1 MKKTNS
7 ALSTTILLPF
17 VVCLAVASN
26 SEAATRHGHVLA
38 TGEVIMSGGG
48 SSMQSTRL
56 SCGDGELL
64 FRFTETV
71 LPAGLDFRRLDAGTP
86 DGTGNIS
93 VRVTIGEVC
102 ASSGQATFRYG
113 HSAEVGSIGSDISIA
128 PVSPVL
134 TVALE
139 PAATASADITYSI
152 APRTEDTGEQDKR
165 FALRAAQL
173 SFFAGDVFGQAGRS
187 EVLAEIMI
195 SEAPPLKDDL
205 ISGDENDGGLG
216 ADARD
221 AFNDACL
228 DPSAEGSV
236 FLEIC
241 RAAQDVEDEEVARRI
256 VEAFDV
262 HEVAALTAASSEGGR
277 IQAHNIASRM
287 AGLRQDGE
295 RVSLNGIAL
304 AYNGNLFDASWLPAD
319 ISSVS
324 ADGGS
329 GGGST
334 LLGERWGAFVNGDIS
349 LGDRD
354 RRGKEAAFD
363 FDSWGLT
370 AGVDYRFVSGIIAG
384 VALGYSRYEADLD
397 RDGGSVESDTLTVQ
411 GYGTYNFSDDL
422 YLDATLGYSNAEV
435 DQQRVVDLTGLTG
448 FGRTVARGTTDS
460 TQLSA
465 SLALNYRL
473 PIQRTW
479 DATAYGQVYY
489 ADNEV
494 DGFTEIGSP
503 FAVNFPK
510 QSFSTQ
516 TFTGGLRGTKAF
528 SFSRGI
534 LVPFVDAS
542 YSYEGGNDGF
552 VLSATLVE
560 TGALAPR
567 VEISD
572 PDRSFGRLDIGTS
585 WVFLSG
591 NQLFI
596 SYSLLLGESDTKLQ
610 SFNFGARFEF

>member
-1 MKKTNS
+1 MSRGGASTQS
-7 ALSTTILLPF
+7 AT
-17 VVCLAVASN
+17 
-26 SEAATRHGHVLA
+26 
-38 TGEVIMSGGG
+38 
-48 SSMQSTRL
+48 L
-56 SCGDGELL
+56 SCGDGDLL

-86 DGTGNIS
+86 DGSGNVS

-102 ASSGQATFRYG
+102 ASSGQATFRYR
-113 HSAEVGSIGSDISIA
+113 HSAEAGSIGQDISIA

-139 PAATASADITYSI
+139 PAATATADIVYSI
-152 APRTEDTGEQDKR
+152 GARSEETGEQDKS
-165 FALRAAQL
+165 FLLRASQL
-173 SFFAGDVFGQAGRS
+173 SFFAGDVFGQASRN
-187 EVLAEIMI
+187 EVLAEITI

-205 ISGDENDGGLG
+205 LSGDENDGGRG

-241 RAAQDVEDEEVARRI
+241 RAAQDIEDEELARQI
-256 VEAFDV
+256 AEAFDV
-262 HEVAALTAASSEGGR
+262 HEIAALTAASSEGGR

-287 AGLRQDGE
+287 AGLRRDGA
-295 RVSLNGIAL
+295 RVSFDGIAL
-304 AYNGNLFDASWLPAD
+304 AYNGNLFDASWLPDD
-319 ISSVS
+319 ISDLSS
-324 ADGGS
+324 ESGS

-334 LLGERWGAFVNGDIS
+334 LLNERLGVFVNGDIS

-354 RRGKEAAFD
+354 RRGKEASFN

-370 AGVDYRFVSGIIAG
+370 GGVDYRFVNGIIAG

-397 RDGGSVESDTLTVQ
+397 RDGGSVQSDTLTVQ
-411 GYGTYNFSDDL
+411 GYGTYNVSDDL
-422 YLDATLGYSNAEV
+422 YLDATLGYSSAEV
-435 DQQRVVDLTGLTG
+435 DQQRVVDLTGLDG
-448 FGRTVARGTTDS
+448 FGRTIAQGTTDA

-473 PIQRTW
+473 PLQRTW
-479 DATAYGQVYY
+479 DATAYGQLYY
-489 ADNEV
+489 SDNEV
-494 DGFTEIGSP
+494 DGFAEIGSP

-516 TFTGGLRGTKAF
+516 TFTGGVRGTKAF
-528 SFSRGI
+528 SFSTGI

-542 YSYEGGNDGF
+542 VSYEGGNDGF
-552 VLSATLVE
+552 VLSPTLVE